1 MGLCNS
7 KSVAGSVAGSPIAT
21 LPEHYPNSATAQTTS
36 SRPSSPEASMS
47 PSLHDLAA
55 LGSPRARRARSGKS
69 AGPSGTG
76 IIAGQVSSPY
86 SSSGLTLAAQLQ
98 DFIDAL
104 EHAERQGKQYPAAEL
119 DQKFQP
125 QVVAAQNLIQP
136 NLEVKVFDASASE
149 PNALRQAIVDTRR
162 GQRWRAVVNVER
174 IHGKG
179 APSHGIAV
187 DVSGGRG
194 KVSVLAVDSVWG
206 CTDTLS
212 VMTAALKGVKNATL
226 TILNTG
232 TQKDVINCKTFALA
246 NANANAKAMAANHD
260 LIVDL
265 HKKNLKGKIVGT
277 SDTINNVDVTI
288 ARGSDVLDASFF
300 QHTTSKDVFDNLPG
314 HIREP
319 LEESFV
325 QNFREIEAGGKRRAY
340 NASIQQERLKYLRD
354 ALLFA
359 DSEYRS

>member
-21 LPEHYPNSATAQTTS
+21 SPEHYPNNATEQTTP
-36 SRPSSPEASMS
+36 SRPSSAEASMS

-55 LGSPRARRARSGKS
+55 LGSPRARRARSGTS
-69 AGPSGTG
+69 ASPSGSG
-76 IIAGQVSSPY
+76 IIAGQVPFPY
-86 SSSGLTLAAQLQ
+86 SPSEPTLAAQLQ
-98 DFIDAL
+98 NFIDAL

-125 QVVAAQNLIQP
+125 QVVAAQNHIHP

-149 PNALRQAIVDTRR
+149 PNALRQAIVNTRR

-187 DVSGGRG
+187 DVMGGRG

-246 NANANAKAMAANHD
+246 NAKAMADNHD

-265 HKKNLKGKIVGT
+265 HKKNFRGKIVGT
-277 SDTINNVDVTI
+277 SERYHQRRGRHDRARLRRARCELLPAYDVEGRFRRSSRTYPGTI
-288 ARGSDVLDASFF
+288 GGELSPE
-300 QHTTSKDVFDNLPG
+300 LPG
-314 HIREP
+314 DRGGRQAQGVQHLHPTREAQLP
-319 LEESFV
+319 
-325 QNFREIEAGGKRRAY
+325 A
-340 NASIQQERLKYLRD
+340 
-354 ALLFA
+354 
-359 DSEYRS
+359 

>member
-7 KSVAGSVAGSPIAT
+7 KSVAGSVAGSPTAT
-21 LPEHYPNSATAQTTS
+21 SLEHYPNIATEQTTPP
-36 SRPSSPEASMS
+36 RPSSPDTSMS

-55 LGSPRARRARSGKS
+55 LGSPRARRARSGTS
-69 AGPSGTG
+69 ASPSGTG
-76 IIAGQVSSPY
+76 IIAGQVSFPY
-86 SSSGLTLAAQLQ
+86 SPPGPTLAAQLQ

-125 QVVAAQNLIQP
+125 QVVVAQNHIHP
-136 NLEVKVFDASASE
+136 TLEVKVFDASASE
-149 PNALRQAIVDTRR
+149 PDALRQAIVNTRR

-194 KVSVLAVDSVWG
+194 KVSILAVDSVWG

-246 NANANAKAMAANHD
+246 NAKAMANNDD

-265 HKKNLKGKIVGT
+265 HKKNFSGKIVGT
-277 SDTINNVDVTI
+277 SDTINDVDVTI
-288 ARGSDVLDASFF
+288 ARCSDVLDASFF
-300 QHTTSKDVFDNLPG
+300 RHTTSKDVFDDLPA

-319 LEESFV
+319 LEESFA

-340 NASIQQERLKYLRD
+340 NTSIQQERLKYLRD

-359 DSEYRS
+359 DSGYGS

>member
-21 LPEHYPNSATAQTTS
+21 SPEHYPTSATEQTTPF
-36 SRPSSPEASMS
+36 RPSSPEASMS

-55 LGSPRARRARSGKS
+55 LGSPRARRARSGTS
-69 AGPSGTG
+69 ASPSGTG
-76 IIAGQVSSPY
+76 IMAGRVSFPS
-86 SSSGLTLAAQLQ
+86 SSSGPTLAAQLQ
-98 DFIDAL
+98 DFIEAL

-125 QVVAAQNLIQP
+125 QVVAAQNHIHP
-136 NLEVKVFDASASE
+136 NLDVKVFDASASE
-149 PNALRQAIVDTRR
+149 PNALRQAIVNTGR

-246 NANANAKAMAANHD
+246 NAKAMADNDD
-260 LIVDL
+260 LMVDL
-265 HKKNLKGKIVGT
+265 HKKNLRGKIVGT
-277 SDTINNVDVTI
+277 GDTINDVDVTI

-300 QHTTSKDVFDNLPG
+300 QHTTSKDVFDDLPE

-319 LEESFV
+319 LEENFD

-340 NASIQQERLKYLRD
+340 NTSIQQERLKYLRD

-359 DSEYRS
+359 DAE